1 MSSPDEEDDIF
12 IKLAEEDA
20 KILEEL
26 ENVHEDY
33 PKIIEIMQRRIAL
46 HRKYYTQSLDP
57 VIMEI
62 IMSREHLIRLE
73 MGFLNATHDLQTDI
87 AKLTSRI
94 DDLESKRN

>member
-1 MSSPDEEDDIF
+1 MSSTGENEDDIF
-12 IKLAEEDA
+12 IKLAEEDG

-26 ENVHEDY
+26 ESVHEDY
-33 PKIIEIMQRRIAL
+33 HKIIEIMQRRITL
-46 HRKYYTQSLDP
+46 HRKYYTQFLDP
-57 VIMEI
+57 VIME

>member
-1 MSSPDEEDDIF
+1 
-12 IKLAEEDA
+12 
-20 KILEEL
+20 
-26 ENVHEDY
+26 
-33 PKIIEIMQRRIAL
+33 MQRRIAL

-94 DDLESKRN
+94 DDLRIETKLVSNLYFYKVSS

>member
-46 HRKYYTQSLDP
+46 YRKYYTQSLDP

-87 AKLTSRI
+87 AKLISRI
-94 DDLESKRN
+94 DDLESKQN